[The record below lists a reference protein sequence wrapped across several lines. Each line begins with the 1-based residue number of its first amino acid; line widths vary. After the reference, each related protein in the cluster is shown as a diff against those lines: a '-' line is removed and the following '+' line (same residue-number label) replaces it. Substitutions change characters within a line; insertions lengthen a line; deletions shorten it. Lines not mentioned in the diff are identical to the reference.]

1 MVTTVVDCHII
12 PTRDDMRAKMFRG
25 HIKAEAFRLIDTA
38 IYFAGFIGFIGFF
51 AYALPEW
58 GWVGGTLAFAAYCL
72 IAIPVLAFMQ
82 ARLNLAPGRV
92 DT

>member
-1 MVTTVVDCHII
+1 MMTTVVDCHII
-12 PTRDDMRAKMFRG
+12 HTCEDMRAKMFRG

-38 IYFAGFIGFIGFF
+38 IYFAGFIGFF

-72 IAIPVLAFMQ
+72 IAIPVLAFLQ